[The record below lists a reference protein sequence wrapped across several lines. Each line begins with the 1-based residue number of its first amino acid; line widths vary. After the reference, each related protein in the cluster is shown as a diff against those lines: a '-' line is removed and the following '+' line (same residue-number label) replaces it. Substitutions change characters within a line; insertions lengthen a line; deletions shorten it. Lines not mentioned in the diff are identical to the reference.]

1 MKVHLIILAAGRSL
15 RYGKKDK
22 LSEQVGGRKLL
33 PSLLFKME
41 QMKKEWMG
49 YQILVCGEN
58 TEKADY
64 TGIRVV
70 NENPEKGISYSVFL
84 ALHTLCGLPEWKPQD
99 AVCFCTADQPFL
111 KRRTVENM
119 VEGFLESKKG
129 IGCLFFKGPK
139 NPCVFGG
146 KYVPELLSLTGDTG
160 GKKVLRSHMED
171 VYFYPAE
178 KEEIW
183 DMDEERT
190 IVIRGAGDL
199 ASGVGYVLYQAGYR
213 ILMLDVE
220 RPACIRRQVAFCQ
233 AIYEG
238 VCTVQGVTGRL
249 AAAEEEVKKIWSDK
263 EIPVLID
270 PECTCLEWVRPMVVI
285 DAILAKKNIGTKR
298 DMAPLTIGLGPGFT
312 AGNDVDLVVETMRGD
327 TLAHVYEEGR
337 ALANTGVPGLIE
349 GYGKE
354 RVIHAPA
361 SGTIRYFYRVGDP
374 VHKGEV
380 IAKVG
385 NTEITS
391 PISGYLRGAIHENY
405 PVVKGLK
412 IMDIEPRMDD
422 RERCFRI
429 SDKAEKL
436 GKAIWKAIT
445 NWEERCCGN

>member
-249 AAAEEEVKKIWSDK
+249 AAAEEIRSGR
-263 EIPVLID
+263 L
-270 PECTCLEWVRPMVVI
+270 
-285 DAILAKKNIGTKR
+285 LAF
-298 DMAPLTIGLGPGFT
+298 PL
-312 AGNDVDLVVETMRGD
+312 
-327 TLAHVYEEGR
+327 EEGGGR
-337 ALANTGVPGLIE
+337 RDINIVYDRDIPLPPAAERFIRTVTEMYPKAGEGRWPGRVP
-349 GYGKE
+349 
-354 RVIHAPA
+354 
-361 SGTIRYFYRVGDP
+361 
-374 VHKGEV
+374 
-380 IAKVG
+380 
-385 NTEITS
+385 N
-391 PISGYLRGAIHENY
+391 GA
-405 PVVKGLK
+405 
-412 IMDIEPRMDD
+412 
-422 RERCFRI
+422 
-429 SDKAEKL
+429 
-436 GKAIWKAIT
+436 
-445 NWEERCCGN
+445 